1 MLLQMA
7 GFHSLFKAECVCVCV
22 CMHTHACV
30 HTHVL
35 KSSMEGAVSEESQI
49 LNGYFNEGEWRSGGE
64 IKLESCA
71 YTNAVFRTHK
81 IPRRNLGIKP
91 IFLKSIIKN

>member
-1 MLLQMA
+1 MA
-7 GFHSLFKAECVCVCV
+7 I
-22 CMHTHACV
+22 
-30 HTHVL
+30 
-35 KSSMEGAVSEESQI
+35 SMKEK
-49 LNGYFNEGEWRSGGE
+49 GEVEGE

-71 YTNAVFRTHK
+71 YTNADFLARTHK